1 MDMGK
6 YVAVGVLAVIVLA
19 AATYDKPKTKA
30 GAESAQTEGA
40 KAEEPVYAV
49 DYGALDATEAAAVSS
64 AVAPAIGGPA
74 PVTTEPAPVVIS
86 GETAVANLAQQV
98 QDAKSTYEYVVK
110 ANQTLSD
117 VAEEVL
123 GDRNA
128 WRKLYEANKDRLKD
142 PNHVRAGMKLVYEKL
157 KGGTQATAA
166 ARPVA
171 RTTTVAASAPRA
183 QGRTYTVKKGESLYG
198 IARDQLG
205 KPGRWKEIAQLN
217 GIAGGGVRAG
227 QVLKMP
233 AR

>member
-30 GAESAQTEGA
+30 GAESAQSETA
-40 KAEEPVYAV
+40 QAEEPVYAV
-49 DYGALDATEAAAVSS
+49 DYGALDANETAAVTS
-64 AVAPAIGGPA
+64 AVSPAIGGPA
-74 PVTTEPAPVVIS
+74 PVAPAPAPVAIS
-86 GETAVANLAQQV
+86 GETAIANLSQQV
-98 QDAKSTYEYVVK
+98 EEAKKTYEYVVK

-123 GDRNA
+123 GDRKA
-128 WRKLYEANKDRLKD
+128 WRKIYEANKHILND

-157 KGGTQATAA
+157 NGAQPAP
-166 ARPVA
+166 ARPRA
-171 RTTTVAASAPRA
+171 RARSVPASAPRA
-183 QGRTYTVKKGESLYG
+183 AGRTYTVKKGEGLWA
-198 IARDQLG
+198 IAKSQLG
-205 KPGRWKEIAQLN
+205 KPSRWKEIAKLN
-217 GIAGGGVRAG
+217 GIDDSSVRAG

>member
-30 GAESAQTEGA
+30 GAESAQTEA
-40 KAEEPVYAV
+40 QPEEPVYAV
-49 DYGALDATEAAAVSS
+49 DYGALDASEAAAVTS

-74 PVTTEPAPVVIS
+74 PIAPEPAPVVIT
-86 GETAVANLAQQV
+86 GETAVAKLAEKVEEAQ
-98 QDAKSTYEYVVK
+98 KTYEYVVK

-123 GDRNA
+123 GDRKA
-128 WRKLYEANKDRLKD
+128 WRKIYEANKDRLKD

-157 KGGTQATAA
+157 QASAA
-166 ARPVA
+166 KRSPAKSTSVP
-171 RTTTVAASAPRA
+171 ASAPRP
-183 QGRTYTVKKGESLYG
+183 QGRTYTVKKGEGLWA
-198 IARDQLG
+198 IAKTQLG
-205 KPGRWKEIAQLN
+205 KPSRWKEIAELN
-217 GIAGGGVRAG
+217 GISGSSVRAG

>member
-30 GAESAQTEGA
+30 GAESAQTEQ
-40 KAEEPVYAV
+40 AEEPVYAV
-49 DYGALDATEAAAVSS
+49 DYGALDANEAASVTS

-74 PVTTEPAPVVIS
+74 PVSPQPAPVVIT

-98 QDAKSTYEYVVK
+98 QDAKKTYEYVVK

-128 WRKLYEANKDRLKD
+128 WRKLYEANKDRLSD

-157 KGGTQATAA
+157 KAGQSGQAATP
-166 ARPVA
+166 ARPA
-171 RTTTVAASAPRA
+171 RSTSVAASAPRP
-183 QGRTYTVKKGESLYG
+183 QGRTYTVKKGEGLWA
-198 IARDQLG
+198 IAREQLG
-205 KPGRWKEIAQLN
+205 KAGRWKEIAKLN
-217 GIAGGGVRAG
+217 GISGSSVRAG